1 MKRLIGFLALAGC
14 LGFVSFAEA
23 NKEEDAIRFTKQLKT
38 AKNVQDK
45 IEAAREL
52 GNIGQ
57 IKKSYV
63 KDAVPLLIECCKDKK
78 NADLRAVAA
87 EALGKADPDPST
99 GAVDVLTDLVKNDS
113 EMKVKQ
119 AAARGLGAMGSS
131 AKDALPVLR
140 DTAKN
145 VDKKDARPFQDAA
158 RAIQGT
164 KK

>member
-1 MKRLIGFLALAGC
+1 MKKLIGFLALAAC
-14 LGFVSFAEA
+14 LGFVSLAEA
-23 NKEEDAIRFTKQLKT
+23 NKEEDAIKYTKMLKT
-38 AKNVQDK
+38 AKSVQDK
-45 IEAAREL
+45 MEAAREL

-57 IKKSYV
+57 INKKYV
-63 KDAVPLLIECCKDKK
+63 KDAIPLLIECCKDKK

-87 EALGKADPDPST
+87 EALGKADPAADT
-99 GAVDVLTDLVKNDS
+99 GAVELLTDLVKNDS

-145 VDKKDARPFQDAA
+145 VDKKDARPFRDAA
-158 RAIQGT
+158 MAIQGT

>member
-1 MKRLIGFLALAGC
+1 MKKLIGFLALGAC
-14 LGFVSFAEA
+14 LVLVPFAEA
-23 NKEEDAIRFTKQLKT
+23 NKEEDAIRYTKQLKT

-63 KDAVPLLIECCKDKK
+63 KDAVALLIECCRDKS
-78 NADLRAVAA
+78 ADLRAVAA

-99 GAVDVLTDLVKNDS
+99 GAVDVLTRLVKEDS

-131 AKDALPVLR
+131 AKEALPVLR
-140 DTAKN
+140 ETAKN
-145 VDKKDARPFQDAA
+145 VDKKDARPFRDAA
-158 RAIQGT
+158 MAIQGT

>member
-1 MKRLIGFLALAGC
+1 MKKLIGLVALAAC
-14 LGFVSFAEA
+14 LGLVSFAEA
-23 NKEEDAIRFTKQLKT
+23 NKEEDAIKYTKLLKT

-45 IEAAREL
+45 MEAAREL

-63 KDAVPLLIECCKDKK
+63 KDAIPLLIECCKDK
-78 NADLRAVAA
+78 NAELRAVAA

-99 GAVDVLTDLVKNDS
+99 GAVDVLTKLVKDDS

-131 AKDALPVLR
+131 AKDALPLLR

-145 VDKKDARPFQDAA
+145 VDKKDARPFRDAA
-158 RAIQGT
+158 MAIQGT

>member
-1 MKRLIGFLALAGC
+1 MKRLIGLLALAACFGI
-14 LGFVSFAEA
+14 VSLAVA
-23 NKEEDAIRFTKQLKT
+23 NKEEDAIKYTKMLKN

-45 IEAAREL
+45 IEAAREI

-63 KDAVPLLIECCKDKK
+63 KDAIPLLMECCKDKK

-87 EALGKADPDPST
+87 EALGKSDPDPST

-131 AKDALPVLR
+131 AKEALPLLR
-140 DTAKN
+140 ETAGK
-145 VDKKDARPFQDAA
+145 VDKKDARPFREAA
-158 RAIQGT
+158 MAIQGT